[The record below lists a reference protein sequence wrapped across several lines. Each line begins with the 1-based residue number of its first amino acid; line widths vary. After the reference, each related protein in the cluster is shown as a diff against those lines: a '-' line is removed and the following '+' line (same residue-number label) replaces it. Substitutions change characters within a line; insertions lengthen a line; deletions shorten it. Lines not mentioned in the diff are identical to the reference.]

1 MRSLFAH
8 VFVSVWIVLGV
19 VIAGCIA
26 TTTMVAWHR
35 ISVLSEINFEQMN
48 KDANTVLQKRGEG
61 GLKFWLRNVGS
72 NYPGIDIYLLNP
84 AGRDILNRNVP
95 DRLAQW
101 LARGNGQG
109 LISGA
114 PGQSPLAP
122 SFQFSASHLL
132 ESSQIAGAH
141 GTNYTLA
148 VAWFGSSPIDVLG
161 SYDVVPALLILAV
174 LVSAIVSWWLARY
187 ISAPIRGLQHSARI
201 LARGNL
207 DTKVESRFSRRRD
220 EIGTLARDFN
230 HMASELKSQI
240 QAKEVLLR
248 DVSHELRSPLARIQ
262 IALGLAG
269 LEKANI
275 DIQHRRIERDIERM
289 DVLIQEI
296 IQLTRLTGVPQSF
309 RFERLD
315 LSQLL
320 DSVVEDVA
328 LEAKPRGQRI
338 SLIRPAG
345 MLVLG
350 HPEMLRRAVENV
362 LRNAVR
368 YSPNDAQIS
377 ISVAPGPDG
386 IAITVRDEGPGVP
399 EAEIKR
405 IFDPFYRV
413 SVARDRDSGGTGLG
427 LAITARV
434 MLLHNG
440 QVTARNDPEGGGL
453 VVTLFVPAGMVAT
466 NEFADTAILPL
477 TLHSVGSGVPSTL
490 KA

>member
-19 VIAGCIA
+19 IIAGCVA

-48 KDANTVLQKRGEG
+48 KDANTVLQRNGED
-61 GLKFWLRNVGS
+61 GLKSWLRNIGS
-72 NYPGIDIYLLNP
+72 SYPGIDIYLLNP
-84 AGRDILNRNVP
+84 AGRDILNRSVP

-101 LARGNGQG
+101 LARGNGQK

-114 PGQSPLAP
+114 PRQSPLAP

-132 ESSQIAGAH
+132 ESSQITGAH

-161 SYDVVPALLILAV
+161 SYSVLPALLILAV

-207 DTKVESRFSRRRD
+207 DTKVECRFSRRRD

-240 QAKEVLLR
+240 QAKEALLR

-289 DVLIQEI
+289 DTLIQEI

-309 RFERLD
+309 RFEELD

-320 DSVVEDVA
+320 DNVAEDVV
-328 LEAKPRGQRI
+328 LEAKSLGQQV
-338 SLIRPAG
+338 SLVRPAG

-377 ISVAPGPDG
+377 ISAVPGPDG

-405 IFDPFYRV
+405 IFEPFYRV
-413 SVARDRDSGGTGLG
+413 SAARDRASGGTGLG

-434 MLLHNG
+434 MMLHNG
-440 QVTARNDPEGGGL
+440 KVTATNNSQGDGL
-453 VVTLFVPAGMVAT
+453 IVTLFLP
-466 NEFADTAILPL
+466 ADTVVIKDVDYAEVSPLPP
-477 TLHSVGSGVPSTL
+477 VGGIVHFAL
-490 KA
+490 KE